1 MGTALLSRAA
11 AREKEETEE
20 EEEGQRED
28 GEGAEEGE
36 PEEGERKGKRRRRR
50 SKGKRHTRKRGK
62 GAESSGCLLCAGRR
76 VKGEGERLLLRLCER
91 EAGGEAMEML
101 VTRCPSR
108 IL

>member
-1 MGTALLSRAA
+1 VGTALLSRAA

-20 EEEGQRED
+20 EEGQREG

-36 PEEGERKGKRRRRR
+36 PEEGERRGKRRRRR

-91 EAGGEAMEML
+91 EVGGEETAML
-101 VTRCPSR
+101 VTRWPSR